1 MRRSGAPRAEPT
13 AAMPEATL
21 DPRHGPL
28 DPRKVLTSIGEVV
41 YDWDLASDAL
51 AWGANAA
58 EVLGVADRARLAS
71 GAGFALMVDPGGG
84 ETRHEAILRCEAA
97 DEGAGVPYRARYV
110 LRHKGGRPSTI
121 DDTGR
126 WYAGPDGRPAR
137 AHGVL
142 RIDRA
147 APAAVDDAGA
157 SARDRA
163 EFLRRMRAEVA
174 EAGRSRRPL
183 TILVLAID
191 DGLEDEFGFEAGE
204 AVAAEVASRIRGVM
218 RRRDGLVRYAGSR
231 FALALRS
238 CPPDQAEIAA
248 ARLRQVIA
256 EPPLATPRGPLALA
270 LRIGGATAPDHAI
283 DPATLLARAEEALA
297 AAKRALAQP
306 FVMYD
311 PVTARGGARPRE
323 APVFDALEALN
334 ARRILFAAQPV
345 VEAGSRAVA
354 FREALLRI
362 RAGDGTI
369 VNAGAILP
377 GLERGGLVPLFD
389 ARMLELVADHLSG
402 KSGRAG
408 RDQSVAGDAR
418 DPGLARHLR
427 GPSRRPP
434 RHRLAA
440 HRRDH
445 RDGGGAR
452 PRRHPGA
459 ARRHEGA
466 GLCGGDRRF
475 RRRAHLVQA
484 SARLPGRSSQD
495 RRRLR
500 PEPLALAR
508 RPLLRAGA
516 DRPRP
521 PPRHRLGRRVGR
533 GRGDGA
539 DAHRVGRRFPAGL
552 ALRRA
557 GRRRRRRRPKRRATP
572 PDATSSTAPRA
583 APACRPSGA

>member
-231 FALALRS
+231 FALALCS

-283 DPATLLARAEEALA
+283 DPATLLGRAEEALA

-311 PVTARGGARPRE
+311 PATARGAARPRE

-389 ARMLELVADHLSG
+389 ARMLELVADHLAQIRTSG
-402 KSGRAG
+402 
-408 RDQSVAGDAR
+408 
-418 DPGLARHLR
+418 
-427 GPSRRPP
+427 SRSTC
-434 RHRLAA
+434 
-440 HRRDH
+440 RR
-445 RDGGGAR
+445 
-452 PRRHPGA
+452 
-459 ARRHEGA
+459 
-466 GLCGGDRRF
+466 
-475 RRRAHLVQA
+475 
-484 SARLPGRSSQD
+484 
-495 RRRLR
+495 
-500 PEPLALAR
+500 
-508 RPLLRAGA
+508 
-516 DRPRP
+516 
-521 PPRHRLGRRVGR
+521 
-533 GRGDGA
+533 
-539 DAHRVGRRFPAGL
+539 
-552 ALRRA
+552 
-557 GRRRRRRRPKRRATP
+557 
-572 PDATSSTAPRA
+572 
-583 APACRPSGA
+583 